1 MTDWLH
7 KLLRLVFGIW
17 AVVTISFMCTYMLP
31 GDPARIILGPQASAE
46 TLARFRS
53 EYSLD
58 QSLSAQYV
66 SYASKVAKLDL
77 GESFAQRQPVAR
89 LLLARGITSFSLAI
103 SAVCIAIGLGMFLPL
118 LMAMSGSDRL
128 NTAYGLIL
136 QAFAFPPPYLLAVAA
151 LGFVAG
157 FLKIAPVM
165 FDPNSRVSWLA
176 AAIVLSA
183 YPSAL
188 LFRLFIQ
195 CVRREMSQPYAHRAA
210 ASGFSRQHVLLHEVF
225 RNACAELFA
234 SATNALAFFFTS
246 AFFVE
251 TVFGI
256 GGLGRLAQEAIRQKD
271 VATLNGVCLAL
282 CALVTIT
289 SLVMDAVHTVLFGK
303 SKATVR

>member
-1 MTDWLH
+1 
-7 KLLRLVFGIW
+7 
-17 AVVTISFMCTYMLP
+17 MCTYMLP

-46 TLARFRS
+46 TVTRFRS
-53 EYSLD
+53 EYRLD
-58 QSLSAQYV
+58 QSLAAQYV

-77 GESFAQRQPVAR
+77 GDSFAQRQPVTH
-89 LLLARGITSFSLAI
+89 LLLVRGITSFSLAI
-103 SAVCIAIGLGMFLPL
+103 SAFCIAIAIGIFLPL
-118 LMAMSGSDRL
+118 LLAMSGSDRL
-128 NTAYGLIL
+128 NTIFGLIL

-165 FDPNSRVSWLA
+165 FDPSSGVSWLV

-195 CVRREMSQPYAHRAA
+195 CLGREMSQPYARRAA
-210 ASGFSRQHVLLHEVF
+210 ASGFSRQHVLWREVF
-225 RNACAELFA
+225 RNACAEPLA
-234 SATNALAFFFTS
+234 SATNAMAFFFTS

-282 CALVTIT
+282 CALVTLT
-289 SLVMDAVHTVLFGK
+289 SLTMDAVHRVFFGK
-303 SKATVR
+303 SEATAR